1 VRILFPTTTS
11 AALWL
16 TTAAI
21 ATASLPT
28 IGPDYARPTTP
39 TSAEFRHTQPTTAAW
54 KTAAPAD
61 AFSRGEWWKI
71 FNDATLTQLESDALQ
86 ANQDLHA
93 AAARVEQAAAAAG
106 LARSAFWPQAA
117 LDASASRTQSSRTIA
132 NAFPQSLANNYN
144 APLIASW
151 ELDLFGRVRRLNE
164 GARDE
169 AASSAAI
176 FESVRLAL
184 TAQVAQ
190 SYFALRGL
198 DQERALLRE
207 TADLRRRELALIDA
221 RLKNGAATDL
231 DRARAETE
239 LASAEAETAAVSRQ
253 RETVQDALAVL
264 VGVSASS
271 FALAENA
278 SNALTLDAQ
287 VPTVPA
293 GLPSDLLERRP
304 DVAAA
309 ERALAAANA
318 RIGVAKAAFFP
329 ALSLTG
335 SAGFAS
341 DQMSNLLH
349 TDSREWSIGPSL
361 YLPIFQGGR
370 NRANLQRSRA
380 AFEESVATYRESV
393 LVAFREV
400 QDALAATAWLNEQA
414 GAQTRAL
421 VSAQRAAKLAQA
433 RYDAGFVSYLEVIDA
448 ERTALAT
455 RRVSVQLATERF
467 TTAVTLFKA
476 LGGGWHASGAFES
489 NPNRI
494 TKL

>member
-1 VRILFPTTTS
+1 MRILFPTTKAS
-11 AALWL
+11 ALIFASA
-16 TTAAI
+16 TFAA
-21 ATASLPT
+21 ASLPT
-28 IGPDYARPTTP
+28 IGPDYVRPETPAAAAFRYSQP
-39 TSAEFRHTQPTTAAW
+39 TSATW

-61 AFSRGEWWKI
+61 TLSRGEWWKI
-71 FNDATLTQLESDALQ
+71 FNDATLTALEGQALQ

-93 AAARVEQAAAAAG
+93 SAARVEQAAAAAG
-106 LARSAFWPQAA
+106 LARSAFWPQVA
-117 LDASASRTQSSRTIA
+117 LDVSANRTQASRTIA
-132 NAFPQSLANNYN
+132 NQFPQSLSNTFEV
-144 APLIASW
+144 PLIGSW

-164 GARDE
+164 SARDE
-169 AASSAAI
+169 AAAAAAL
-176 FESVRLAL
+176 FESMRLSL
-184 TAQVAQ
+184 TAQVAEN
-190 SYFALRGL
+190 YFVLRGL
-198 DQERALLRE
+198 DQEHSLLRE
-207 TADLRRRELALIDA
+207 TADLRRRELDLVNA

-239 LASAEAETAAVSRQ
+239 LATAEADSAAISRQ

-264 VGVSASS
+264 LGSPASS
-271 FALAENA
+271 FTLPETAA
-278 SNALTLDAQ
+278 NALTLDAS
-287 VPTVPA
+287 VPTIPA

-329 ALSLTG
+329 ALSLNG

-341 DQMSNLLH
+341 AEMSNLLH

-370 NRANLQRSRA
+370 NRANLERSRA
-380 AFEESVATYRESV
+380 AFDESVATFRQSV
-393 LVAFREV
+393 LLAFREV
-400 QDALAATAWLNEQA
+400 QDALAANVWLAEQA
-414 GAQTRAL
+414 SAQTRAL

-455 RRVSVQLATERF
+455 QRVSVQLATERF
-467 TTAVTLFKA
+467 TSAVTLIKA
-476 LGGGWHASGAFES
+476 LGGGWHASDHSVVAANHVTS
-489 NPNRI
+489 
-494 TKL
+494 